1 MAGLVECSWRDQ
13 ATVFVVS
20 PAVPSPGI
28 KSRRFHVAEL
38 IPYIGVTGS
47 GLTLSTRHIDEMEQ
61 LRTVLILDD
70 DKRFLENFQV
80 MMEGTFHVIPSQSEA
95 EAFELLSRKKVDV
108 MFLEVVTSERPT
120 GMEVLRR
127 VKDSMP
133 DFPVIILTGHP
144 TVENAVE
151 AMRLGAYHYVSKT
164 PNPEE
169 LRTLAEKALAEREL
183 KRDYELLREEVDR
196 VSGTIV
202 GTSPVMVRVFESI
215 QRVAMTDVTVLITGE
230 SGTGK
235 ELVAREIHA
244 ASKRNQR
251 VFVTVNCASLVKELI
266 ESELFGHQKG
276 SFTGAAATKLGK
288 FELADGGTILLDEI
302 AELDVHLQVKLLR
315 ALQEREIDRIGG
327 SSPIPIDVRVLAATN
342 RDLSSMTEK
351 GDFRQDLFYRLNV
364 YPIHLPPLREHKED
378 IPLLVEHFLQR
389 FGKSLNKPSITI
401 NPQALELLMQYNWP
415 GNVREL
421 ENVLQRAIL
430 ISPSASIEPEHLPRE
445 MVHGNLRIVEGL
457 SLPDIER
464 EARDSAARAVIFRTL
479 ERTGWS
485 IKESAA
491 LLGVP
496 EKTLYDKCS
505 RLGIKLRGPQTVKQ
519 QE

>member
-1 MAGLVECSWRDQ
+1 MD
-13 ATVFVVS
+13 
-20 PAVPSPGI
+20 
-28 KSRRFHVAEL
+28 
-38 IPYIGVTGS
+38 
-47 GLTLSTRHIDEMEQ
+47 Q

-70 DKRFLENFQV
+70 DKHFLEDFQL
-80 MMEGTFHVIPSQSEA
+80 MMEGTFNVIPSQSET

-108 MFLEVVTSERPT
+108 MLLEVMTSEGAT
-120 GMEVLRR
+120 GMDVLKRI
-127 VKDSMP
+127 KDSMP

-151 AMRLGAYHYVSKT
+151 AMRLGAYHYISKT

-183 KRDYELLREEVDR
+183 KRDYELLREEVER

-202 GTSPVMVRVFESI
+202 GSSPVMERVAESI

-244 ASKRNQR
+244 ASKRSQR

-276 SFTGAAATKLGK
+276 SFTGATGTKLGK
-288 FELADGGTILLDEI
+288 FELADGGTIFLDEI

-315 ALQEREIDRIGG
+315 ALQEKEIDRIGG
-327 SSPIPIDVRVLAATN
+327 TTPISVDVRVLAATN
-342 RDLSSMTEK
+342 RDLGAMTER

-364 YPIHLPPLREHKED
+364 YPIHLPPLRDHKED
-378 IPLLVEHFLQR
+378 IPELVEHFLRR
-389 FGKSLNKPSITI
+389 FGKSLNKPSITVT
-401 NPQALELLMQYNWP
+401 PEALELMMQYDWP
-415 GNVREL
+415 GNVREV
-421 ENVLQRAIL
+421 ENILQRAIL
-430 ISPSASIEPEHLPRE
+430 ISPSALIEPDHLPKE
-445 MVHGNLRIVEGL
+445 MVSASIPLAEGQSL
-457 SLPDIER
+457 SDIER
-464 EARDSAARAVIFRTL
+464 VARDTAARLAVHRAL
-479 ERTGWS
+479 EKTGWN
-485 IKESAA
+485 IKESATI
-491 LLGVP
+491 LGIP

-505 RLGIKLRGPQTVKQ
+505 RLGIKLRSSKASKL
-519 QE
+519 